1 MYINTNLILKLNSLY
16 TFLYYKNHFLYI
28 SLHFKSG
35 SLLNMKIYNHLL
47 NTIKIRG
54 AAYLVLLDPDKISTS
69 KIAPF
74 IRHCE
79 KAGVDGFLVGGSLML
94 SGDLDI
100 FIEKVKIESS
110 LPVIIFPG
118 GINQISSIA
127 DAILFLSVISGRNA
141 EHLIGKHVT
150 ASPLIKRAKIEPIS
164 TGYIL
169 VESGVTTTA
178 VYMSGSL
185 PIPRNKPEIAA
196 ATALAGEYL
205 GMKFIYLEAG
215 SGAQESVPDE
225 MVKAVSNECSVPI
238 IVGGGIRNPETARRK
253 VENGASIIV
262 TGNFF
267 EDESNWHYIKDF
279 ASAIHFKLPVEV

>member
-1 MYINTNLILKLNSLY
+1 
-16 TFLYYKNHFLYI
+16 
-28 SLHFKSG
+28 
-35 SLLNMKIYNHLL
+35 MKIYNHLL
-47 NTIKIRG
+47 NTIKAKG
-54 AAYLVLLDPDKISTS
+54 AAYLVLLDPDKISNSNIT
-69 KIAPF
+69 PF

-79 KAGVDGFLVGGSLML
+79 KSGVDGFLIGGSLMI
-94 SGDLDI
+94 SGDLDS
-100 FIEKVKIESS
+100 FIETIKVETS
-110 LPVIIFPG
+110 LPLIIFPG
-118 GINQISSIA
+118 SINQISPLA

-150 ASPLIKRAKIEPIS
+150 ASSLIKRAKIEPIS

-169 VESGVTTTA
+169 IESGVTTTA

-185 PIPRNKPEIAA
+185 PIPKNKAEIAA

-205 GMKFIYLEAG
+205 GMKLIYLEAG
-215 SGAQESVPDE
+215 SGAKEAVPDE
-225 MVKAVSNECSVPI
+225 MVKAVSEQCSVPI

-267 EDESNWHYIKDF
+267 EDKNNWDFIKDF
-279 ASAIHFKLPVEV
+279 ASAIHYKLPVEV

>member
-1 MYINTNLILKLNSLY
+1 
-16 TFLYYKNHFLYI
+16 
-28 SLHFKSG
+28 
-35 SLLNMKIYNHLL
+35 MKIYNYLL
-47 NTIKIRG
+47 NTIKAKG
-54 AAYLVLLDPDKISTS
+54 AAYLILLDPDKLSET
-69 KIAPF
+69 KIIPF
-74 IRHCE
+74 VKFCE
-79 KAGVDGFLVGGSLML
+79 NSGVDGFLIGGSLMI
-94 SGDLDI
+94 SSNLDSI
-100 FIEKVKIESS
+100 TEKIKAETS
-110 LPVIIFPG
+110 LPVIVFPG
-118 GINQISSIA
+118 SINQISPFA

-150 ASPLIKRAKIEPIS
+150 ASPLIKRANVEPIS

-185 PIPRNKPEIAA
+185 PVPKNKPEIAA
-196 ATALAGEYL
+196 VTALAGEYL

-225 MVKAVSNECSVPI
+225 MVKAVSEECSVPI
-238 IVGGGIRNPETARRK
+238 IVGGGIRNPQTARRK

-267 EDESNWHYIKDF
+267 EDENNWDHIKDF
-279 ASAIHFKLPVEV
+279 ANAIHYKLAVEV

>member
-1 MYINTNLILKLNSLY
+1 
-16 TFLYYKNHFLYI
+16 
-28 SLHFKSG
+28 
-35 SLLNMKIYNHLL
+35 MKIYNYLL
-47 NTIKIRG
+47 NTIRSKG
-54 AAYLVLLDPDKISTS
+54 AAYLILLDPDKLSNS

-79 KAGVDGFLVGGSLML
+79 KSGVDGFLIGGSLMM
-94 SGDLDI
+94 SGDLDS
-100 FIEKVKIESS
+100 FIENVKVETS
-110 LPVIIFPG
+110 LPLIIFPG
-118 GINQISSIA
+118 SINQISPLA

-164 TGYIL
+164 TGYVLI
-169 VESGVTTTA
+169 ESGITTTA

-185 PIPRNKPEIAA
+185 PVPRNKPEIAA

-225 MVKAVSNECSVPI
+225 MVKAVYEECSIPI
-238 IVGGGIRNPETARRK
+238 IVGGGIRNPQIARRK
-253 VENGASIIV
+253 IDNGASIIV

-267 EDESNWHYIKDF
+267 ENENNWDLIKDF
-279 ASAIHFKLPVEV
+279 ASAVHHKLPIEV